1 MDSPFLVDFALE
13 IGPKILS
20 AQANRSDFLVG
31 PYTYYSSD
39 EKKDD
44 TMWTPLVKNFGL

>member
-1 MDSPFLVDFALE
+1 MDSPFLVDLALE
-13 IGPKILS
+13 IGPKIAGS
-20 AQANRSDFLVG
+20 ANLSDFLVG